1 MAKSFSNRYIFI
13 YSAALVVVAALILT
27 VVSVSL
33 KPLQTKNQQAET
45 KQMILKTIGVE
56 ATRENADKL
65 FDQYISVGAYPS
77 VRPDE
82 ATEEGVH
89 GSTPLQFYRYDG
101 GIIIPMRGTGLWGP
115 IWGYLALDGD
125 GTVVGAVFDHKGE
138 TPGLGGEIATDKFAA
153 RFIGKRMDTQAI
165 HLAKNADH
173 SNPYE
178 VDAISGGTMTSN
190 GVTAMLEKAYNDYSK
205 LTSCSSSTSLTSSTT
220 DSREEAT
227 E

>member
-13 YSAALVVVAALILT
+13 YSAVLVVVAALILT

-33 KPLQTKNQQAET
+33 KPLQTRNQQAET

-56 ATRENADKL
+56 ATRDNADKL
-65 FDQYISVGAYPS
+65 FDQYISVGAHPS

-115 IWGYLALDGD
+115 IWGYLALDSTS
-125 GTVVGAVFDHKGE
+125 TVVGAVFDHKGE

-190 GVTAMLEKAYNDYSK
+190 GVTAMLAKAYNDYK
-205 LTSCSSSTSLTSSTT
+205 NLNTLNTQNTPSTPINQ
-220 DSREEAT
+220 RKEAT